1 MDVRWNRTWK
11 NISSGKFRLPEL
23 STWRYFLNEGIGR
36 LYQAKDGGLTELR
49 QSPKFRMDRR
59 LEFEDQGSGGNGDN
73 RERTTKL
80 TRVIL
85 NLYLNIYCA
94 FTRKN
99 STRQDGKAQAEVN
112 CILVEL
118 ALRYICIN
126 RYRYTFNIYVQYH
139 CSISI
144 YNIALC

>member
-1 MDVRWNRTWK
+1 
-11 NISSGKFRLPEL
+11 
-23 STWRYFLNEGIGR
+23 
-36 LYQAKDGGLTELR
+36 
-49 QSPKFRMDRR
+49 MDRR

-94 FTRKN
+94 FTGEN
-99 STRQDGKAQAEVN
+99 STRQDQKAQAEVN